1 MDRYHW
7 FGRAG
12 RHAVVQA
19 VHASIPAALIVV
31 FAAIVIV
38 SLFDLE
44 DHGVAVVG
52 NIPAGNSVA
61 RASSKFTSTTSL
73 RSFPGACG
81 RGDRIYRV
89 QHGLRAILRTS
100 TNTTS
105 IQIKS
110 WSPSAPP
117 ISFRASLK
125 DHHRRWRQ
133 FGNRPPTIALA
144 PKHK

>member
-12 RHAVVQA
+12 RHAVIQQ
-19 VHASIPAALIVV
+19 VHALHPAALIVV

-52 NIPAGNSVA
+52 NISREIPLPALQVG
-61 RASSKFTSTTSL
+61 FTSTTSL
-73 RSFPGACG
+73 RSF
-81 RGDRIYRV
+81 
-89 QHGLRAILRTS
+89 RALAVAVIGYTES
-100 TNTTS
+100 NTVS
-105 IQIKS
+105 EQFADEHAYDINSNQS

-117 ISFRASLK
+117 YL
-125 DHHRRWRQ
+125 
-133 FGNRPPTIALA
+133 FGLL
-144 PKHK
+144 